1 MASTRIGNDRERQEY
16 NQNFYHNSLGYMVNV
31 PGNGI
36 KPDYIEDP
44 HIRLQKFGANI
55 SVNIIDI
62 DSKLKGIND
71 TLTRDTGLTRNIGLI
86 PNRDPYF
93 DDAYMRHTYPTIN
106 NAITDESRA
115 TMPAWQVRDLEQNN
129 WNYLLDN
136 PQAHTE
142 MTFINN
148 IDSRNLEKDNNIP
161 IQLQPGLYGS

>member
-1 MASTRIGNDRERQEY
+1 
-16 NQNFYHNSLGYMVNV
+16 
-31 PGNGI
+31 
-36 KPDYIEDP
+36 
-44 HIRLQKFGANI
+44 
-55 SVNIIDI
+55 
-62 DSKLKGIND
+62 
-71 TLTRDTGLTRNIGLI
+71 
-86 PNRDPYF
+86 
-93 DDAYMRHTYPTIN
+93 MRHTYPTIN